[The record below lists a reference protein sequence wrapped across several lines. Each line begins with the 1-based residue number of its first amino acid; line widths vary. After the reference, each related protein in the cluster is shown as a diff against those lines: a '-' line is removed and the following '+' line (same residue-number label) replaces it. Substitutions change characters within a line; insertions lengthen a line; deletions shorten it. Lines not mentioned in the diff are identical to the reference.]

1 MTVEATEAFKGFPAG
16 EVRYTSLP
24 DQFFSELL
32 PAMGDLAELKVT
44 LHVFWL
50 MHRQKGY
57 PRYVSGSQLRGD
69 ATLLKGL
76 RKAGEADLSALER
89 GLEQAVA
96 RGTLFRLTTWRGH
109 GSEATTDE
117 WYFLND
123 AEGRRAYREVKEG
136 RLQLDVHV
144 VPPPPPPAG
153 RPTVYDLY
161 ERHIGLLS
169 PMIAEELSEAAETC
183 PAQWIEEAFEIAVE
197 RGVRRWRYVRAILDR
212 WMREGKRWPA
222 NVTRPRGNG

>member
-1 MTVEATEAFKGFPAG
+1 MGAFKGFPVG
-16 EVRYTSLP
+16 DVRYTPLP

-32 PAMGDLAELKVT
+32 PLIGDLAELKVT

-50 MHRQKGY
+50 LHRQKGY

-69 ATLLKGL
+69 ATLLEGL
-76 RKAGEADLSALER
+76 QEAGEVAVDALER
-89 GLEQAVA
+89 GLGQATA
-96 RGTLFRLTTWRGH
+96 RGTLLRLTTWHGH
-109 GSEATTDE
+109 GAEATADE

-136 RLQLDVHV
+136 ELQLDVHV
-144 VPPPPPPAG
+144 VPPMPPPTK

-161 ERHIGLLS
+161 ERYIGLLS
-169 PMIAEELSEAAETC
+169 PMIAEELTEAAETY

-197 RGVRRWRYVRAILDR
+197 RGVRRWRYVRGILDR
-212 WMREGKRWPA
+212 WMREGKDGRQ
-222 NVTRPRGNG
+222 R